1 MKALSN
7 DDKIRIVDQLV
18 EPFFKKLSPDVIAS
32 CIASTLKAYL
42 NSPALDN
49 DEAEI
54 KASIVL
60 ATGLTMDFLNQLM
73 IWYED

>member
-7 DDKIRIVDQLV
+7 DDKIRIVDQVV
-18 EPFFKKLSPDVIAS
+18 EPLINKLAPDVIAS
-32 CIASTLKAYL
+32 CITSTLKTYL

-49 DEAEI
+49 DEAEVR
-54 KASIVL
+54 ASVVL
-60 ATGLTMDFLNQLM
+60 SAGLTLDFLNQLM